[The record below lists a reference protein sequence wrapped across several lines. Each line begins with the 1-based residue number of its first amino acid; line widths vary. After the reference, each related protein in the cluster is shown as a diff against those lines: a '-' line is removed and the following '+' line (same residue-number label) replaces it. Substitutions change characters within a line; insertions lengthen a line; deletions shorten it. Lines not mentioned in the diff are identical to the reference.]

1 MPLLKSVDPQSGV
14 HFSDLFYPSCKKR
27 AAQSTE
33 CNGKSGTNRK
43 GFYPSFFHTWRD
55 RPWGGRCW
63 LENLPRETEQARMS
77 DHPCSLM
84 AAALRKMFWMEGR
97 VLHFKAVPGNAG
109 TAAERGINY
118 TGPCLSGNTH
128 ATANQCQQN
137 QVQMHESKQLEET
150 AAITDL
156 HRAAVPS
163 EKVKRRNEVLLK
175 PGWDKPLDGIW
186 VRALSP
192 LHLHLTAGLH
202 LTWSFSSPVPTFLH
216 FYLSHSW
223 TQHAIH
229 ALPLHYFKHPLLLN
243 PLFSHDQQLG
253 AQIDW
258 KLWCSINNTINR
270 LQMAQQEPGTPE
282 RSKPLFSILH
292 TEKTEATC
300 SHMPAAITAW

>member
-1 MPLLKSVDPQSGV
+1 MPLLKSVDPQSGA

-128 ATANQCQQN
+128 ATANHCQQKPSPDAW
-137 QVQMHESKQLEET
+137 VQTAGGNSSNHRPAQGSSAQWESKKEKWGPLE
-150 AAITDL
+150 
-156 HRAAVPS
+156 
-163 EKVKRRNEVLLK
+163 
-175 PGWDKPLDGIW
+175 
-186 VRALSP
+186 
-192 LHLHLTAGLH
+192 
-202 LTWSFSSPVPTFLH
+202 TWL
-216 FYLSHSW
+216 
-223 TQHAIH
+223 
-229 ALPLHYFKHPLLLN
+229 
-243 PLFSHDQQLG
+243 
-253 AQIDW
+253 
-258 KLWCSINNTINR
+258 R
-270 LQMAQQEPGTPE
+270 
-282 RSKPLFSILH
+282 
-292 TEKTEATC
+292 
-300 SHMPAAITAW
+300 